1 MIDIYDFLNKQDTL
15 RALSDETFLDVL
27 PELARQLALV
37 DYHYSYSEEELKKDW
52 KKLLSY
58 KNSSFFTAS
67 QVRTG
72 MKLCEHFFP
81 NFFDI
86 VNPQGIGFK
95 NFWNERD
102 LQKVLIWNRKSHS
115 TPYISELRRGIS
127 FCFGLTKNTMF
138 RPHLAKMIC
147 DYYKPTI
154 VLDPCA
160 GWGGRMLGVVASGAK
175 YIAYEPNTETYKHL
189 EEVASFLGIQDKV
202 ELYNEDSGKAIFPAH
217 DLVLTSP
224 PYYNLEVYSQEE
236 TQSENQ
242 FDTYEEWLEKWLFP
256 LVQKSAKDTKTLCWN
271 VANVG
276 KMKIQDD
283 LFSFLEEQ
291 GWKIDVNFGIGS
303 SARQTNQNAKK
314 NKKNIDITACFTL
327 DKK

>member
-1 MIDIYDFLNKQDTL
+1 MIDIHDFLNKPNAL
-15 RALSDETFLDVL
+15 RALTDETFLEVL
-27 PELARQLALV
+27 PELAKQLALV

-58 KNSSFFTAS
+58 KNTSLFTAS
-67 QVRTG
+67 QVRIE

-86 VNPQGIGFK
+86 VNPQGVGFK
-95 NFWNERD
+95 NFWNEKD
-102 LQKVLIWNRKSHS
+102 LQKVLAWNRKSHS

-147 DYYKPTI
+147 DYYKPAI
-154 VLDPCA
+154 VLDPCG

-189 EEVASFLGIQDKV
+189 GELASFLDIQDKV
-202 ELYNEDSGKAIFPAH
+202 ELYNEDAGRVVFPAH

-224 PYYNLEVYSQEE
+224 PYYNLEIYSSEE

-242 FDTYEEWLEKWLFP
+242 FNSYERWLNEWLAP
-256 LVQKSAKDTKTLCWN
+256 LARKSAEGANVLCWN

-276 KMKIQDD
+276 KMKLQDD
-283 LFSFLEEQ
+283 LFSILESI
-291 GWKIDVNFGIGS
+291 GWKRDATFGIGS
-303 SARQTNQNAKK
+303 SARQTNQNAEK
-314 NKKNIDITACFTL
+314 NKKNLDITACFTL
-327 DKK
+327 DK

>member
-1 MIDIYDFLNKQDTL
+1 MIDTHDFLNKPNTL
-15 RALSDETFLDVL
+15 RALSDETFLKVF
-27 PELARQLALV
+27 PELAKQLALV

-58 KNSSFFTAS
+58 KNSSFFTAA
-67 QVRTG
+67 QVRVG

-86 VNPQGIGFK
+86 VNPQGVGFK

-102 LQKVLIWNRKSHS
+102 LQKVLVWNRKSHS

-147 DYYKPTI
+147 DYYKPSV

-175 YIAYEPNTETYKHL
+175 YIAYEPNIETYKHL
-189 EEVASFLGIQDKV
+189 KELAFFLGIQDKV
-202 ELYNEDSGKAIFPAH
+202 ELYNEDSGKVNFPTH

-224 PYYNLEVYSQEE
+224 PYYNLEVYSQEK

-242 FDTYEEWLEKWLFP
+242 FDTYEEWREKWLFS
-256 LVQKSAKDTKTLCWN
+256 LARNSAENSKIICWN

-276 KMKIQDD
+276 EMKLQDD
-283 LFSFLEEQ
+283 LIQYLNSL
-291 GWKIDVNFGIGS
+291 GWKKDNIFGIGS
-303 SARQTNQNAKK
+303 SARQANQNELK
-314 NKKNIDITACFTL
+314 NKKNVDKTICFKKF
-327 DKK
+327 DK